1 MATTTNKDYYDILGV
16 AKDASTDDIK
26 KAFRTKAR
34 TMHPDVSKEPDAEE
48 RFKEVTE
55 AYETLSDPDKRARYD
70 AVRSGGFTTENPFR
84 PTGGSS
90 TGAPY
95 GSPFGG
101 PQDPFGWASWGFP
114 FGGAYG
120 GAQRSSGRASAGSVP
135 YAVEPGATRRIALQL
150 SAEEAKKGC
159 TKSVS
164 YQHLEACA
172 HCRGK
177 GTSEGSDVAAC
188 PTCRGTGQVEA
199 SMGGLFTAAM
209 KCPTCAGAGKVIRN
223 PCPSCRGTGTSSVR
237 ATVRVEVPAGSHDGG
252 SLRVPGMGDAGR
264 CGGPSG
270 DLQVDF
276 EVPSEHLTQ
285 NQEIAFTVAGV
296 VCAIALCTAF
306 ASTVLRIFAFLA
318 LPLFFVFFFVSP
330 SVFKKKGGSF
340 WQRAARRFGYGVV
353 LGLFV
358 FIVFSPAM
366 TCLRLF

>member
-16 AKDASTDDIK
+16 AKDASTEDIK
-26 KAFRTKAR
+26 KAFRAKAR
-34 TMHPDVSKEPDAEE
+34 TMHPDVSKAPDAEE

-84 PTGGSS
+84 PSGTSSGS
-90 TGAPY
+90 PY
-95 GSPFGG
+95 GAPFGG

-114 FGGAYG
+114 FGGAYTG
-120 GAQRSSGRASAGSVP
+120 RRSSGRPTGEAVP
-135 YAVEPGATRRIALQL
+135 YVVESGATRRIALRL

-159 TKSVS
+159 AKNVS
-164 YQHLEACA
+164 YQHLEACTQ
-172 HCRGK
+172 CRGK
-177 GTSEGSDVAAC
+177 GTVASSEVVAC
-188 PTCRGTGQVEA
+188 PACGGVGHVEA
-199 SMGGLFTAAM
+199 SMGGLFATAM
-209 KCPTCAGAGKVIRN
+209 KCPACGGSGKVIRN
-223 PCPSCRGTGTSSVR
+223 PCPSCHGTGTSSVR
-237 ATVRVEVPAGSHDGG
+237 TTTRVEVPAGSHDGG
-252 SLRVPGMGDAGR
+252 GVRIPGMGDAGR

-285 NQEIAFTVAGV
+285 GQEIGFTAAGV
-296 VCAIALCTAF
+296 VCAMALCSVF

-340 WQRAARRFGYGVV
+340 WQRAARRFGYGLV

-366 TCLRLF
+366 TCMRLF